1 MKFFKYLILILISS
15 FSINVYSADA
25 KEWSSDG
32 ALTFYSTIEQA
43 IKAKEDSLQKSYPGA
58 KCASSYPSDAY
69 VCKDKNGNFIAGDTL
84 ASRKAEP
91 IKPMKCPDTGTPQ
104 VVFFDHGSPTPTKIC
119 AGSNG
124 AYCSYSNSNP
134 DVYNYTKRQM
144 VILRS
149 DSGLSTPTC
158 TPSNSNDKCN
168 ASDPYG
174 GCYTPPNDGCT
185 RTSNGSII
193 CPPDAPPPDIK
204 KGCSGGASYCE
215 RPPQG
220 CGSDY
225 VSGNFNGKALCVKKG
240 GDASKP
246 NNNDGGS
253 PPFSGT
259 GGSGSGSGE
268 NGSGTGENGSGSGTG
283 NGNNSNSSTS
293 TSTST
298 SSSSNGSTTVNVT
311 NNNSTTVNIDV
322 SGVIKAV
329 NQVTQTIKDTSYELN
344 TSINQVTQAVNTSA
358 DKITNAVNTSGK
370 NTVDA
375 VNAGTEATKENG
387 KKLDAVKKSVD
398 EGNGVLKQIKDWL
411 FADVDQNSFNAET
424 PMRDLQQKDIESDK
438 YKVSGQCP
446 VSRTFSFKGHTFT
459 LDLSNFC
466 YVLEIMGIIV
476 GIAACL
482 HGVAILSE
490 NT

>member
-1 MKFFKYLILILISS
+1 MKFFKYLILLFISS
-15 FSINVYSADA
+15 S
-25 KEWSSDG
+25 
-32 ALTFYSTIEQA
+32 TFAATKWYNELQGQSVLYSTSESACKGIDGFNGITKPYWNGAQCTYQHPNGYTA
-43 IKAKEDSLQKSYPGA
+43 STSVSTKAVPDE
-58 KCASSYPSDAY
+58 
-69 VCKDKNGNFIAGDTL
+69 
-84 ASRKAEP
+84 
-91 IKPMKCPDTGTPQ
+91 PMKCPDTGTPQ
-104 VVFFDHGSPTPTKIC
+104 IVFFDHGSPTPTRIC
-119 AGSNG
+119 SGSPG
-124 AYCSYSNSNP
+124 AYCSYANSSP

-149 DSGLSTPTC
+149 ESGLSTPTC
-158 TPSNSNDKCN
+158 TPTTSNDKCN
-168 ASDPYG
+168 PKDPYG

-185 RTSNGSII
+185 RKSNGSII
-193 CPPDAPPPDIK
+193 CPPDSPPPQIK

-220 CGSDY
+220 CGTDY
-225 VSGNFNGKALCVKKG
+225 VTGNFNGKALCVKKG

-246 NNNDGGS
+246 TNNDGGS

-259 GGSGSGSGE
+259 GTGSGSGDGEGDGE
-268 NGSGTGENGSGSGTG
+268 NGNGTGT
-283 NGNNSNSSTS
+283 GNNSNTSTS
-293 TSTST
+293 TSTSS

-322 SGVIKAV
+322 SGIIKAV

-344 TSINQVTQAVNTSA
+344 TSINEVTQAVNNNG
-358 DKITNAVNTSGK
+358 DKITNTVNTNGK

-398 EGNGVLKQIKDWL
+398 EGNGILKQIKDWL

>member
-1 MKFFKYLILILISS
+1 M
-15 FSINVYSADA
+15 
-25 KEWSSDG
+25 
-32 ALTFYSTIEQA
+32 
-43 IKAKEDSLQKSYPGA
+43 
-58 KCASSYPSDAY
+58 
-69 VCKDKNGNFIAGDTL
+69 
-84 ASRKAEP
+84 
-91 IKPMKCPDTGTPQ
+91 
-104 VVFFDHGSPTPTKIC
+104 
-119 AGSNG
+119 
-124 AYCSYSNSNP
+124 
-134 DVYNYTKRQM
+134 
-144 VILRS
+144 
-149 DSGLSTPTC
+149 
-158 TPSNSNDKCN
+158 
-168 ASDPYG
+168 
-174 GCYTPPNDGCT
+174 
-185 RTSNGSII
+185 
-193 CPPDAPPPDIK
+193 
-204 KGCSGGASYCE
+204 
-215 RPPQG
+215 
-220 CGSDY
+220 
-225 VSGNFNGKALCVKKG
+225 
-240 GDASKP
+240 
-246 NNNDGGS
+246 
-253 PPFSGT
+253 
-259 GGSGSGSGE
+259 
-268 NGSGTGENGSGSGTG
+268 
-283 NGNNSNSSTS
+283 
-293 TSTST
+293 
-298 SSSSNGSTTVNVT
+298 
-311 NNNSTTVNIDV
+311 
-322 SGVIKAV
+322 
-329 NQVTQTIKDTSYELN
+329 N